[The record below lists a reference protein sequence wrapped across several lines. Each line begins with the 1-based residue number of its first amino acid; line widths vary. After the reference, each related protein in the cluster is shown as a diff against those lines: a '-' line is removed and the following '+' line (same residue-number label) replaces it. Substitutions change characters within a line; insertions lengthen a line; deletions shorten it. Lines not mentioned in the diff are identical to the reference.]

1 MSFELLAYE
10 DWASGSQID
19 SGTITSKVFYQ
30 TFGHGILS
38 ASNSIQ
44 MKVNDISADGKYAE
58 RSSNN
63 GGTDS
68 THTALNSSD
77 NLTYTGSD
85 NVFCFCWGCQES
97 TSTNVLFVNQGM
109 QATAGASNA
118 PNRIISVWKFF
129 NSTAITSLEW
139 LGTQLTTDSNGS
151 VLGSD

>member
-1 MSFELLAYE
+1 
-10 DWASGSQID
+10 
-19 SGTITSKVFYQ
+19 
-30 TFGHGILS
+30 
-38 ASNSIQ
+38 
-44 MKVNDISADGKYAE
+44 
-58 RSSNN
+58 
-63 GGTDS
+63 
-68 THTALNSSD
+68 
-77 NLTYTGSD
+77 
-85 NVFCFCWGCQES
+85 CQES